1 MRAGWWRWA
10 VFGAPVSIMGISTAE
25 RMNLMKFVCSFAWT
39 DLSVSQ
45 SERDLVMRMCGTF
58 GLNEGETDQVKQWLE
73 LPPPIE
79 EVDPTAV
86 PHAHR
91 EVFLQMLE
99 MVVKADGKVVPAEL
113 ESLQLFRDL
122 VAGGA

>member
-1 MRAGWWRWA
+1 
-10 VFGAPVSIMGISTAE
+10 MGISTVE

-58 GLNEGETDQVKQWLE
+58 GLNAGETDQVKQWLE

-86 PHAHR
+86 PRAHR